1 MKIIK
6 TLNLP
11 TENRNI
17 YTVKIRKNVFAEVM
31 EITDKNIIY
40 VIAVTDRNGDL
51 ISDEINEKDVV
62 DFVKNNINVPNNE

>member
-31 EITDKNIIY
+31 EITEPALLLQGSLKLWPR
-40 VIAVTDRNGDL
+40 TSSTL
-51 ISDEINEKDVV
+51 T
-62 DFVKNNINVPNNE
+62 